1 MMIPVEDRDTYEDKL
16 RRQGYTEEAIMLM
29 SFTRTLMQIE
39 DNDKARENKEKG
51 A

>member
-39 DNDKARENKEKG
+39 DNDKSQQDQNAG